1 MEEYDKELKNFKDY
15 IKTQQKSGTVKG
27 KYLLQCC
34 DKMIDRDYIISYI
47 DDFLKVN
54 NNLYYHIIS
63 KKERTWKSL
72 WSETENKYV
81 ETVKCPNC

>member
-1 MEEYDKELKNFKDY
+1 MEEYDKELKNFKYY
-15 IKTQQKSGTVKG
+15 IKTQQKSGIVKG

-63 KKERTWKSL
+63 KKERKL
-72 WSETENKYV
+72 WLFETENKYV